1 MLPPQTANTTT
12 SPGTVAL
19 YEPPYVEQPASLNIT
34 VRGEDT
40 TVTNKLA
47 VGESVQAQEDSVA
60 VGDAPAVSKPA
71 FGNSVAAQDGNAV
84 VGDATTVAAAKP
96 VESKPVAGGLAN
108 ENPAEIMTPEAE
120 AEADAKEKA
129 EALKLMEEVGEP
141 QRAPLKVMGEKNV
154 SNNLADYGEYYS
166 SSDE

>member
-1 MLPPQTANTTT
+1 M
-12 SPGTVAL
+12 
-19 YEPPYVEQPASLNIT
+19 
-34 VRGEDT
+34 
-40 TVTNKLA
+40 
-47 VGESVQAQEDSVA
+47 GESVPAQEDSVA
-60 VGDAPAVSKPA
+60 VGGAPAVSKPA

-84 VGDATTVAAAKP
+84 VRDATTVAAAKP
-96 VESKPVAGGLAN
+96 VESTPVAGGLAK
-108 ENPAEIMTPEAE
+108 ENPAAIMTPEAETEGKATSETE

-141 QRAPLKVMGEKNV
+141 QRAPLKVMGEKNA